1 MKLEWRVCLRV
12 GLSAFLLYLAIH
24 YWGGVSLALR
34 TILDAAGPIFMGLAI
49 AYILNIL
56 MSFYER
62 HSFLRIKTRR
72 VSPLLSRIVCML
84 AALVSALGIVALVI
98 GLVIPELIDC
108 IRFLIS
114 EIPPLV
120 EDLLQH
126 PEVAALIPAD
136 LAAALN
142 NLNLQDSLSDIIK
155 VLTSGIGGA
164 VTTIFTAVS
173 SVFSSVINILLS
185 LIFSIYLLM
194 GRDRLM
200 DQSRRLMQHYLPRRW
215 DTRIRHWLQIFNDSF
230 HRYIVGQCTEAVILG
245 VLCILGMLIFRFP
258 YAMMIG
264 TLVGFTALIPIAGAY
279 IGAAVGA
286 IMILTVSPL
295 KALLFLIFLVILQ
308 QLEGNLIYPR
318 VVGKSLGL
326 PAIWVLTAV
335 TLGGGLLGILGMLL
349 GVPITAALYRL
360 VQEDLHRCE
369 ALDPASDAPIS

>member
-155 VLTSGIGGA
+155 VLTS
-164 VTTIFTAVS
+164 S
-173 SVFSSVINILLS
+173 
-185 LIFSIYLLM
+185 
-194 GRDRLM
+194 
-200 DQSRRLMQHYLPRRW
+200 P
-215 DTRIRHWLQIFNDSF
+215 
-230 HRYIVGQCTEAVILG
+230 
-245 VLCILGMLIFRFP
+245 
-258 YAMMIG
+258 
-264 TLVGFTALIPIAGAY
+264 AG
-279 IGAAVGA
+279 
-286 IMILTVSPL
+286 
-295 KALLFLIFLVILQ
+295 
-308 QLEGNLIYPR
+308 
-318 VVGKSLGL
+318 
-326 PAIWVLTAV
+326 
-335 TLGGGLLGILGMLL
+335 
-349 GVPITAALYRL
+349 
-360 VQEDLHRCE
+360 
-369 ALDPASDAPIS
+369 SDY